1 MKRPLRLRPLVAS
14 RSSMVTALDDRPA
27 TPALVL
33 GAHHPVG
40 ASTGWLRDAGDWP
53 AQARA
58 AAAVSP
64 FAAELAALSLPEFDG
79 LEAWLHTL
87 PALPFRYLSVHA
99 PVKNLDGDEAALIG
113 RLAALPALVRS
124 IVVHPDVMLD
134 AAAYARI
141 GSRLVVENMDD
152 RKPTGQTADDLAEV
166 FAVLPEAGFCL
177 DVAHVTAVDPSM
189 DLAHELLDRF
199 GARLRQLHVSS
210 LVDGEH
216 APLTGEDAERFRP
229 VLRRCVD
236 VPWLLEAPA
245 A

>member
-1 MKRPLRLRPLVAS
+1 
-14 RSSMVTALDDRPA
+14 MVTALDDRPA
-27 TPALVL
+27 TPATVL

-40 ASTGWLRDAGDWP
+40 ASTGFLRDAGDWP

-58 AAAVSP
+58 AIAISP
-64 FAAELAALSLPEFDG
+64 FAAELAALSLPEFAG

-87 PALPFRYLSVHA
+87 PPLPFRYLSVHA
-99 PVKNLDGDEAALIG
+99 PTKHLDGDEAGLVE
-113 RLAALPALVRS
+113 RLAALPPAVRS
-124 IVVHPDVMLD
+124 IVVHPDVIAD
-134 AAAYARI
+134 PAVYARL
-141 GSRLVVENMDD
+141 GSRLVLENMDT
-152 RKPTGQTADDLAEV
+152 RKTFGQDADDLASL
-166 FAVLPEAGFCL
+166 FAVLPEAGLCL
-177 DVAHVTAVDPSM
+177 DVAHAGAVDPTM

-216 APLTGEDAERFRP
+216 VPLTEQDAERFQP

-236 VPWLLEAPA
+236 VPWVLEAPA

>member
-1 MKRPLRLRPLVAS
+1 
-14 RSSMVTALDDRPA
+14 MVTALDDRPA
-27 TPALVL
+27 TPATVL

-40 ASTGWLRDAGDWP
+40 ASTGFLRGAGDWP

-58 AAAVSP
+58 AIAVSP
-64 FAAELAALSLPEFDG
+64 FAAELAALTLPEFDS

-99 PVKNLDGDEAALIG
+99 PTKELDGDEARLVA
-113 RLAALPALVRS
+113 RLAGLPVLVRS
-124 IVVHPDVMLD
+124 IVVHPDVLVD
-134 AAAYARI
+134 PGAYGRV
-141 GSRLVVENMDD
+141 GSRLVLENMDA
-152 RKPTGQTADDLAEV
+152 RKPFGQTADDLAQL
-166 FAVLPEAGFCL
+166 FAVLPEAGLCL
-177 DVAHVTAVDPSM
+177 DVAHVTAVDPTM
-189 DLAHELLDRF
+189 ELAHELLDRF
-199 GARLRQLHVSS
+199 GPRLRQVHVSS

-236 VPWLLEAPA
+236 VPWVLEAPA

>member
-1 MKRPLRLRPLVAS
+1 
-14 RSSMVTALDDRPA
+14 MVTALDDRPA
-27 TPALVL
+27 TPATVL

-40 ASTGWLRDAGDWP
+40 ASTGWLRDAGTWP

-58 AAAVSP
+58 AAAVSS
-64 FAAELAALSLPEFDG
+64 FAAELAALSLPEFDA

-87 PALPFRYLSVHA
+87 PPLPFRYLSVHA
-99 PVKNLDGDEAALIG
+99 PVKDLDGDEPRLVA
-113 RLAALPALVRS
+113 RLAALPAAVRS
-124 IVVHPDVMLD
+124 IVVHPDVMVD
-134 AAAYARI
+134 PRAYGRV

-152 RKPTGQTADDLAEV
+152 RKAGGQGVEDLAAV

-177 DVAHVTAVDPSM
+177 DVAHVTSVDPTM
-189 DLAHELLDRF
+189 ELAHDLLDAF
-199 GARLRQLHVSS
+199 GPRLRQLHVSS

-216 APLTGEDAERFRP
+216 APLTAEDAERFRS

-236 VPWLLEAPA
+236 VPWVLEAPA

>member
-1 MKRPLRLRPLVAS
+1 
-14 RSSMVTALDDRPA
+14 MVTALDDRPA
-27 TPALVL
+27 SPATVL

-40 ASTGWLRDAGDWP
+40 ASTGWLRDVGDWA

-64 FAAELAALSLPEFDG
+64 FAAELAALSLPEFAT

-87 PALPFRYLSVHA
+87 PPLPFRYLSVHA
-99 PVKNLDGDEAALIG
+99 PVKELDEDEPALIA
-113 RLAALPALVRS
+113 RLAGLPAAVRS
-124 IVVHPDVMLD
+124 IVVHPDVLRD
-134 AAAYARI
+134 PAAYARV
-141 GSRLVVENMDD
+141 GSRLVIENMDA
-152 RKPTGQTADDLAEV
+152 RKAAGQTPADLQPL
-166 FAVLPEAGFCL
+166 FALLPEAGFCL

-189 DLAHELLDRF
+189 ELAHELLDCF

-216 APLTGEDAERFRP
+216 VPLTADDAERFRP

-245 A
+245 G